1 MSNAENENEPGVP
14 DEDLP
19 EDLVPSDDNPLAEGL
34 EPGST
39 VEDLLTGGKAAEQ
52 EGKGEPKP
60 GDAAGEGR
68 HPSDTSQEE

>member
-1 MSNAENENEPGVP
+1 MSHSENEPGIP

-34 EPGST
+34 EPGDT
-39 VEDLLTGGKAAEQ
+39 VEDLLTGGKSAEQ

-60 GDAAGEGR
+60 ADSAGEGR
-68 HPSDTSQEE
+68 APSDTSQES

>member
-1 MSNAENENEPGVP
+1 MSHSENEPGIP

-34 EPGST
+34 EPGDT

-52 EGKGEPKP
+52 EGQGEPKP
-60 GDAAGEGR
+60 ADSPGEGR
-68 HPSDTSQEE
+68 EPSDTSQEQ